1 MSNNYTSCKSPNVII
16 DRKEYERLKKTKEL
30 LSILKDSPF
39 ILQKIFENKELK
51 NQEQY
56 DKKYFWGTITEDKV
70 IKIKEWLENE
80 EKD

>member
-1 MSNNYTSCKSPNVII
+1 MSNNYTSCKSPNTII
-16 DRKEYERLKKTKEL
+16 DRKEYERLKRAKEL
-30 LSILKDSPF
+30 LKILKDSPF

-70 IKIKEWLENE
+70 VKVKEWLESE
-80 EKD
+80 EED